1 MTIASGMRPRLP
13 SYVRRKPLPC
23 AVVRLLAV
31 ALCASF
37 VIFGSVQDAHAVP
50 DGPLGPYLE
59 HLEPF
64 ALAWPADGTVT
75 DGFGPR
81 WGRMHLGVD
90 IGILRSLDVRAAAAG
105 TVTEVGYLAG
115 FEGYGNV
122 VLVDVGDGYS
132 TLYAHLTSPSVTP
145 GEWLDSGDAVGVA
158 GCTGS
163 CTGTHLHFELRQDGE
178 PIDPEPYLTSFL
190 G

>member
-1 MTIASGMRPRLP
+1 M
-13 SYVRRKPLPC
+13 
-23 AVVRLLAV
+23 RLLLG

-37 VIFGSVQDAHAVP
+37 VILGPIPSAHALP
-50 DGPLGPYLE
+50 DGPLRPYLE

-81 WGRMHLGVD
+81 WGREHLGLD

-132 TLYAHLTSPSVTP
+132 TLYAHLASPSATV
-145 GEWLDSGDAVGVA
+145 GEWLDAGDPVGVA

-163 CTGTHLHFELRQDGE
+163 CTGTHLHFELRQNGV
-178 PIDPEPYLTSFL
+178 PIDPAAYLTSAYL
-190 G
+190 V